1 MSQIPDDDS
10 HRQPEKVTKN
20 CYHCG
25 LPVPKKLDEKVTILG
40 EPRAMCCLGCSA
52 VATAIVDSGMEAFY
66 KHRTANAPT
75 AQPLV
80 PDFLDRVRLYDNDEV
95 QSSFVQR
102 FDSDLREAV
111 LILEGITCAA
121 CVWLNEKHL
130 NALDGVADATVN
142 YSTHRMRVRWD
153 NSQIKLSE
161 IMAAV
166 AQLGYKALPFDV
178 SQHREILDKERK
190 QQLKRLGLAGVLG
203 MQIMMLAAGLYLGDY
218 MGMADRYRGLLN
230 WASFALVL
238 PIIGYSGLPFYRA
251 AWRDLKVWQA
261 GMDVP
266 VSLGILGAFFASTWN
281 TVNLQGHVYYDS
293 IAMFVFFLL
302 CARYFELQA
311 RTRAADS
318 TERLLDLKPAMAT
331 RVDPKT
337 GAEKIVAVVEIAV
350 NDRIRVKAGE
360 VIPIDGVII
369 DGISSVDESLLTG
382 ESLPKN
388 RQINQRVIGGSVNVE
403 SPLLIEVTKI
413 GQDTV
418 LSHMLR
424 LIDRAQSEKPA
435 LTKLADRSASY
446 FVFAVL
452 LMTVVVAL
460 YWGLTAPEKWVAIT
474 ISVLVVTCPC
484 ALSLATPTALTAAS
498 GHLTTKGVL
507 ITRSHALE
515 TLAKV
520 TDVVFD
526 KTGTLTKGHLSIEHI
541 EVPTGIDYQFAL
553 NIAATL
559 EQYSEHPVG
568 KAIYRAAKMPGGDAS
583 DVVNT
588 PGKGITGR
596 IAGKQYYIGS
606 EQFIVENCQL
616 DKKVLNAGGEGQTGT
631 HVCLA
636 ESKKLIA
643 TFYLHDEL
651 RTDAKALVAQL
662 RKDGKTIHL
671 FSGDNTQAANAVAEK
686 VGIQNVVAELSP
698 KGKLEKLLVLQNSG
712 AIVAMVGDGVNDAAV
727 LAAAQVS
734 IAMGSG
740 AQVAMSNADIVLLA
754 DRLGRL
760 GDAFRLGARTLRIIR
775 QNIVWAISYNTLVL
789 PAAAMGWVA
798 PWMAAIGMS
807 LSSLMVVANAM
818 RLSRPSKSFQQV
830 PQITRK

>member
-1 MSQIPDDDS
+1 MSQVPSDISPRPS
-10 HRQPEKVTKN
+10 EKIIKN

-25 LPVPKKLDEKVTILG
+25 LPVPKTLDEKVIILG
-40 EPRAMCCLGCSA
+40 EARPMCCLGCHA
-52 VATAIVDSGMEAFY
+52 VAAAIVDSGMEAFY
-66 KHRTANAPT
+66 KHRTANATT
-75 AQPLV
+75 AEPLV

-230 WASFALVL
+230 WASFVLVL

-281 TVNLQGHVYYDS
+281 TINLQGHVYYDS

-331 RVDPKT
+331 RVDAET
-337 GAEKIVAVVEIAV
+337 GVEQIVAVAEIAI
-350 NDRIRVKAGE
+350 NDRVRVKAGE
-360 VIPIDGVII
+360 VIPTDGVII
-369 DGISSVDESLLTG
+369 EGVSSVDESLLTG

-388 RQINQRVIGGSVNVE
+388 CRIKQTVIGGSINVE

-424 LIDRAQSEKPA
+424 LIDRAQSEKPV

-452 LMTVVVAL
+452 LMTIAVAI
-460 YWGLTAPEKWVAIT
+460 YWGLTAPEKWIPIT

-498 GHLTTKGVL
+498 GHLTAKGVL

-520 TDVVFD
+520 SDVVFD
-526 KTGTLTKGHLSIEHI
+526 KTGTLTKGHLSVEHVEI
-541 EVPTGIDYQFAL
+541 PADIDRQFAL
-553 NIAATL
+553 SIAATL

-568 KAIYRAAKMPGGDAS
+568 KAIYRAVKTQYGDAS

-588 PGKGITGR
+588 PGKGIAGR
-596 IAGKQYYIGS
+596 IEGKQYYIGS
-606 EQFIVENCQL
+606 EKFILENCQL
-616 DKKVLNAGGEGQTGT
+616 NRTILNVDAAMRTGT

-643 TFYLHDEL
+643 IFYLHDEL
-651 RTDAKALVAQL
+651 RTDAKALMDQL
-662 RKDGKTIHL
+662 RRDGKTIHL
-671 FSGDNTQAANAVAEK
+671 FSGDNTRAVNKVAEQI
-686 VGIQNVVAELSP
+686 GIQNAVAELSP
-698 KGKLEKLLVLQNSG
+698 KGKLEALQALQNSG
-712 AIVAMVGDGVNDAAV
+712 ATVAMVGDGVNDAAV
-727 LAAAQVS
+727 LAAAEVS

-740 AQVAMSNADIVLLA
+740 AQAAMSNADIVLVA
-754 DRLGRL
+754 DRLDVL
-760 GDAFRLGARTLRIIR
+760 GDAFNLSTRTLRIIR

-807 LSSLMVVANAM
+807 LSSLLVVANAM
-818 RLSRPSKSFQQV
+818 RLSRSNKN
-830 PQITRK
+830 I